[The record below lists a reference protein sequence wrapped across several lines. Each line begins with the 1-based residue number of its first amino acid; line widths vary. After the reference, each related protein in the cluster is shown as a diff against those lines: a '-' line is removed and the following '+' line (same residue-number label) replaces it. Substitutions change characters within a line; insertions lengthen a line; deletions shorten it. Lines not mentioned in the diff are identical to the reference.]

1 MKNTKVVLFTS
12 NGTIGNV
19 VYDFLSKNYDVVS
32 VVFDSPGSK
41 SFMVK
46 RRIKKMGFFKV
57 FRQLIFMRGLVPLLE
72 KEGRKRKEEILSSF
86 NTESLKSEVNIFKPS
101 SINDPKVVEH
111 VNSINPDVIM
121 VCGTRIIKK
130 QIIEGLKA
138 PLLNMHVGITP
149 KYRGVHGGYW
159 ALVNKDLENCG
170 VTVHYIDPGIDT
182 GGVIS
187 QKRITPTKKDNY
199 ITYPYLQVIKGLEC
213 IKEAIGQIENGGLT
227 TIKNGLPSKL
237 YYHPTINTYLYH
249 RFFKGVK

>member
-1 MKNTKVVLFTS
+1 MKETKVVLFTS
-12 NGTIGNV
+12 NGTIGNI
-19 VYDFLSKNYDVVS
+19 VYDFLSKNYNVVN

-57 FRQLIFMRGLVPLLE
+57 FRQLIFMRALVPFLE
-72 KEGRKRKEEILSSF
+72 KETKKRKEEILAPF
-86 NTESLKSEVNIFKPS
+86 DTQALKNEDSIFKPS
-101 SINDPKVVEH
+101 SINDPKVIDH
-111 VNSINPDVIM
+111 VNKLNPDVIM

-130 QIIEGLKA
+130 QIIEGLTA

-159 ALVNKDLENCG
+159 ALVNKDIENCG

-182 GGVIS
+182 GGVIC
-187 QKRITPTKKDNY
+187 QKTIVPTKKDNY
-199 ITYPYLQVIKGLEC
+199 VTYPYLQVIKGMEC
-213 IKEAIGQIENGGLT
+213 IKEAISQIENDSLT

-237 YYHPTINTYLYH
+237 YYHPTINKYLYH
-249 RFFKGVK
+249 RIFKGVK